1 VAGRARSTV
10 CGLVGFAL
18 VVGVATPALTRTGD
32 SAVALPPG
40 NPALDAGLAVP
51 PITFPVPDS
60 TGAADDFLAPR
71 DGGRR
76 RHQGN
81 DVFGSKGDVVVAV
94 RDATVVSVRLDAGGL
109 SGNSVTLRDA
119 DGFTYFYAHLNNDT
133 LPWLLPPEPESEATE
148 PEATEPESE
157 TTEPETTTTAAAPST
172 VADTTSTTATPETTT
187 TTPETTTTSGGGTT
201 TTTTP
206 RTTTTSGAASTT
218 TTDAASTSSTA
229 PAYDDAPE
237 PSTSTTD
244 GDQEVAG
251 AQAAVDEFDDGA
263 NDPSMILI
271 GDLRVGSR
279 VTAGQPIAYLGDSGN
294 AENTTPHVHF
304 EIRAPGGHAIDP
316 HPALQRA
323 HGVDVHGPGERC
335 AATSNPTWTP
345 VDGPGYAL
353 ATAGVDP
360 TSPAGGWVGFS
371 ADTPPPDPAAGPTT
385 TTTTTTAPPA
395 DAGATTTT
403 VVAPAP
409 RPVLRGGAPVLPAS
423 SLALPPAPGADPV
436 ITVVPSS
443 DVTAG
448 SGAPATSDGGDP
460 ATADGD
466 GKVDLGLTLP
476 LPVPVT
482 VEPTPDGTG
491 GWTLWP
497 DGRIDAW
504 GRAPDRDDTSHV
516 ALRAPV
522 VDLVAAADGGG
533 YLVLAADGGVF
544 AYGTAFPGSAVD
556 LLVGDERAVAIDVA
570 GTGAWVLTDRG
581 RVLPLG
587 GAPVLGDVAGVGR
600 CSWPDAVDLA
610 AAPAGDGYWILTV
623 DGQVWA
629 FGSAPW
635 YGDLEAWAGLP
646 VTGIRPL
653 VLPEAPAPP
662 TTSSGPSP
670 AATVA
675 GAAAAGVVAP
685 G

>member
-1 VAGRARSTV
+1 VAGRARGAV
-10 CGLVGFAL
+10 VGLVGFAV

-32 SAVALPPG
+32 GAVALPPG

-51 PITFPVPDS
+51 AITFPVPDS
-60 TGAADDFLAPR
+60 IRAADDFLAPR

-81 DVFGSKGDVVVAV
+81 DVFGSKGDIVVAV

-133 LPWLLPPEPESEATE
+133 LPWLLPAEPEP
-148 PEATEPESE
+148 TEPESTE
-157 TTEPETTTTAAAPST
+157 PESTEPESTEPETTTTEAAPST
-172 VADTTSTTATPETTT
+172 VAETSTTTAAPDTTTTSTTSTTTAPPETTT
-187 TTPETTTTSGGGTT
+187 TGSSSTTTTSM
-201 TTTTP
+201 
-206 RTTTTSGAASTT
+206 
-218 TTDAASTSSTA
+218 
-229 PAYDDAPE
+229 PAYDDTSE
-237 PSTSTTD
+237 PPTSTTTA

-251 AQAAVDEFDDGA
+251 QQAMVDDFDDGA
-263 NDPSMILI
+263 NDPTMILI

-279 VTAGQPIAYLGDSGN
+279 VTEGQPIAYVGDSGN
-294 AENTTPHVHF
+294 AENTSPHVHF

-323 HGVDVHGPGERC
+323 RGVDVHGAGERC
-335 AATSNPTWTP
+335 AATTNAPWTP
-345 VDGPGYAL
+345 VDGPGYAV
-353 ATAGVDP
+353 ATAGADP
-360 TSPAGGWVGFS
+360 TSPDGGWVGFS
-371 ADTPPPDPAAGPTT
+371 VDTPPPDPTAGTTT

-403 VVAPAP
+403 TVVPPAP

-423 SLALPPAPGADPV
+423 ALALPPAPGTDPV
-436 ITVVPSS
+436 IGDVPSS

-448 SGAPATSDGGDP
+448 VGAPAM
-460 ATADGD
+460 ADGD

-476 LPVPVT
+476 TPVPVA
-482 VEPTPDGTG
+482 VEPLPDGTG
-491 GWTLWP
+491 GWTLWA

-504 GRAPDRDDTSHV
+504 GRAPEHDDTEHV
-516 ALRAPV
+516 TLRAPV
-522 VDLVAAADGGG
+522 VDLVAAADGRG

-556 LLVGDERAVAIDVA
+556 QLGPDEHAVAIDLA
-570 GTGAWVLTDRG
+570 GTGVWVLSDRG
-581 RVLPLG
+581 RVVALG

-610 AAPAGDGYWILTV
+610 AMPTGDGYWILTV

-629 FGSAPW
+629 FGTAPW
-635 YGDLEAWAGLP
+635 YGDLEAWSGLP
-646 VTGIRPL
+646 VAGIRPL
-653 VLPEAPAPP
+653 VLPAAPPPP
-662 TTSSGPSP
+662 TTTASTQPTP
-670 AATVA
+670 
-675 GAAAAGVVAP
+675 AAAAAAEVVAP
-685 G
+685 D